1 VANDRTNLGM
11 AHLLRAACARGAE
24 GRTDGHLLA
33 QFLAL
38 RDEAAFAALVK
49 RHGPMVLGVC
59 RRALGNAADAEDAFQ
74 ATFLVLVRRAAAL
87 RSRAVLGDWLHGVAR
102 RTALSARRAAA
113 RRRAKEQ
120 AVARPETQGEEVR
133 DDWLPLLDEELTRL
147 PGKYRLP
154 LVLCDLEG
162 TDRREAARRLGW
174 PEGTVAGRLARG
186 RALLAGRL
194 TRRGVALSAGPA
206 AVLLSQ
212 NAAPAA
218 VPAGVVESTARGA
231 SELAGGTGV
240 LSAEVAGLTEGV
252 VRAMFLTK
260 LKAVTCALGLTVLVA
275 AGGLALC
282 PSGPTPTAA
291 ARGGPMEAHDGAG
304 TPKPGPTA
312 EKLVR
317 QLGSPDFAE
326 RQAAEKALAGLG
338 ARAAAA
344 VRAGMRDTDPEVA
357 RRCEAVWPRLWQAEV
372 ARPSGYAHP
381 LWDRFRKAAGDGP
394 DSRALFA
401 EMVADVRRYGR
412 LGAVEADPARAGA
425 AYADELKQRVEALK
439 RGYQEAEAKAR
450 GRTGILWPSSGTP
463 TRGEFV
469 TLLFLGTYPATAA
482 VTFRE
487 AGDSDRVAHHN
498 VFGLALHPS
507 SRGKDAAIPPALRR
521 LFAAW
526 LATRAN
532 PNPARFGM
540 NLALYHSISEVG
552 PAARAR
558 AADAAL
564 DPQARGFALL
574 AVGRFGGA
582 ADLPLLEKAFDD
594 TRVFHATRYTS
605 EAGKQRPVEAQVGDA
620 AVAAALRLA
629 GQHPA
634 DFGFPLLEM
643 YKERGPDTLAK
654 YHLLGFFDGEARA
667 AAHKKAKE
675 WFGKHRAGGPAGKPP
690 PGPAGG

>member
-1 VANDRTNLGM
+1 M
-11 AHLLRAACARGAE
+11 AQLLRAVHGRGAE
-24 GRTDGHLLA
+24 GRTDGQLLA
-33 QFLAL
+33 QFLAR
-38 RDEAAFAALVK
+38 RDEAAFAALVR

-74 ATFLVLVRRAAAL
+74 ATFLVLVRMATVL

-113 RRRAKEQ
+113 QRRAKEQ
-120 AVARPETQGEEVR
+120 AAARPEARGEEVR

-147 PGKYRLP
+147 PEKYRLP

-162 TDRREAARRLGW
+162 RDRREVAQRLGW

-194 TRRGVALSAGPA
+194 TRRGVVLSAGPA
-206 AVLLSQ
+206 AAV
-212 NAAPAA
+212 
-218 VPAGVVESTARGA
+218 VPAGMIESTARAA
-231 SELAGGTGV
+231 SLLVGGTGV

-260 LKAVTCALGLTVLVA
+260 LKAVTCAVGLTVLVA
-275 AGGLALC
+275 AGGLALS
-282 PSGPTPTAA
+282 PGAGPLPTTA
-291 ARGGPMEAHDGAG
+291 ARGGPMNAHNGADA
-304 TPKPGPTA
+304 PKPRPTA
-312 EKLVR
+312 EMLVR

-326 RQAAEKALAGLG
+326 RQAAEKALEGMG

-344 VRAGMRDTDPEVA
+344 VRAGMRDTDPEITK
-357 RRCEAVWPRLWQAEV
+357 RCAALWPRLWQAES
-372 ARPSGYAHP
+372 ARPGADRLAGYAHP
-381 LWDRFRKAAGDGP
+381 LWARFRKAAGDGP

-401 EMVADVRRYGR
+401 EMVADVRRYDLLEAAEAAPAKAGEVYAAELKR
-412 LGAVEADPARAGA
+412 QVEAM
-425 AYADELKQRVEALK
+425 K
-439 RGYQEAEAKAR
+439 RGYAQAEAEAR
-450 GRTGILWPSSGTP
+450 GRTGALWPASGVP

-469 TLLFLGTYPATAA
+469 TLLFLGTSPATAA

-487 AGDSDRVAHHN
+487 ADDHDRVSHHN
-498 VFGLALHPS
+498 VFGIPLSPR
-507 SRGKDAAIPPALRR
+507 SRGKDAALPPPLRR

-526 LATRAN
+526 LATRTD
-532 PNPARFGM
+532 PNPSRFGM
-540 NLALYHSISEVG
+540 NLALYHSITEVA
-552 PAARAR
+552 PTARAR
-558 AADAAL
+558 AADAKL
-564 DPQARGFALL
+564 DPSARGFALL
-574 AVGRFGGA
+574 AVGRFGTA
-582 ADLPLLEKAFDD
+582 ADIPLLEKAFDD

-634 DFGFPLLEM
+634 DFGFTLLEM

-654 YHLLGFFDGEARA
+654 YHLLGFFDGDARA

-675 WFGKHRAGGPAGKPP
+675 WLDEHRPAGH
-690 PGPAGG
+690 